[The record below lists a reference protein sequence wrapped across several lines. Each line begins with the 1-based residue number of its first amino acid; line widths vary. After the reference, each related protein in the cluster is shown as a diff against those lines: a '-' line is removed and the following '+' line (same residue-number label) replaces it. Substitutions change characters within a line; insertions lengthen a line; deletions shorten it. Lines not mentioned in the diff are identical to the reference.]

1 MFVTL
6 LGRAV
11 KPRTQMSCPQQCFW
25 EQEGGGGI
33 LKRNSTIFTHK
44 GQFSRH
50 GHGENDSPCE
60 NRCMIVFCGSG
71 GDLSSLR

>member
-11 KPRTQMSCPQQCFW
+11 KLRTQMSCPQQCFW
-25 EQEGGGGI
+25 EQEGGI

-44 GQFSRH
+44 GQCTRH
-50 GHGENDSPCE
+50 GHGENYSPCE
-60 NRCMIVFCGSG
+60 NRCMMCFAALGVIYQV
-71 GDLSSLR
+71 